1 LLPGIKLIFFAN
13 LVDAGNEPLIFADMK
28 IKEIIQAIEQFAPLQ
43 YQESYDNAGLIFG
56 RADHEVTKA
65 LLTLDATEE
74 VIDEAIARGCNLV
87 IAHHPIVFGGL
98 KKINGNNYVERVAI
112 KAIKHDVAVY
122 AAHTN
127 LDNVR
132 NGVCAQMAAK
142 LGLEQ
147 CRVLQPKRGLLKKLF
162 TFVPEA
168 DIETVRAALF
178 EAGAGHIGNY
188 SECSFN
194 GAGQGTFTGAE
205 GTDPYV
211 GMPGKRHFEAEI
223 KLEVIFPVY
232 LEGKILQALLSNH
245 PYEEVAYDIVS
256 LDNAYQQV
264 GSGLAG
270 ILPEAMEEMQFL
282 QYVKDQ
288 FRTGCVKYTPLR
300 GRSVKKVALCGG
312 AGSFLLKQAIAAGAD
327 AYISSD
333 FKYHEFFDADNQ
345 LIIADIGHFESEQFT
360 VELFYHILTEKF
372 PNFAPLKSTIKTNPV
387 NYL

>member
-1 LLPGIKLIFFAN
+1 
-13 LVDAGNEPLIFADMK
+13 MK
-28 IKEIIQAIEQFAPLQ
+28 IKEIIQVIEAYAPPV

-56 RADHEVTKA
+56 DPQTEVTNA
-65 LLTLDATEE
+65 LLTLDATEA
-74 VIDEAIARGCNLV
+74 VIDEAIAKGCNLV
-87 IAHHPIVFGGL
+87 VAHHPIVFGGL
-98 KKINGNNYVERVAI
+98 KKINGKNYVERVAI
-112 KAIKHDVAVY
+112 KAIKNDIAVY

-132 NGVCAQMAAK
+132 NGVCMEMGRR
-142 LGLEQ
+142 LGLVN
-147 CRVLQPKRGLLKKLF
+147 CRVLQPKKGLLKKLF

-168 DIETVRAALF
+168 DAEMVRAALF

-194 GAGQGTFTGAE
+194 AAGEGTFKGEE

-211 GMPGKRHFEAEI
+211 GTPGKRHFEAEI

-232 LEGKILQALLSNH
+232 LEGKILQALLSAH
-245 PYEEVAYDIVS
+245 PYEEVAYDIVA
-256 LDNAYQQV
+256 LDNAYSQV
-264 GSGLAG
+264 GSGLIG
-270 ILPEAMEEMQFL
+270 ELPGEMEEMAFL
-282 QYVKDQ
+282 QHVKAQ
-288 FRTGCVKYTPLR
+288 FRAGCVRYTPLK
-300 GRSVKKVALCGG
+300 GKPVKKVALCGG
-312 AGSFLLKQAIAAGAD
+312 AGSFLLKPAIGAGAD
-327 AYISSD
+327 AFISAD

-372 PNFAPLKSTIKTNPV
+372 RNFAPLKSTITTNPV

>member
-1 LLPGIKLIFFAN
+1 
-13 LVDAGNEPLIFADMK
+13 MK
-28 IKEIIQAIEQFAPLQ
+28 IKDIIQVIEQYAPLQ

-56 RADHEVTKA
+56 DASREVTNV

-87 IAHHPIVFGGL
+87 VAHHPIVFGGL

-132 NGVCAQMAAK
+132 NGVCAEMASR
-142 LGLEQ
+142 LGLTN
-147 CRVLQPKRGLLKKLF
+147 CRILQPKKGLLKKLY
-162 TFVPEA
+162 TFVPAA
-168 DIETVRAALF
+168 DAEKVRNALF

-188 SECSFN
+188 SECSYN
-194 GAGQGTFTGAE
+194 GEGQGTFKAGV

-211 GMPGKRHFEAEI
+211 GKVGERHFETET
-223 KLEVIFPVY
+223 KLEVIFPLY
-232 LEGKILQALLSNH
+232 LEGRVIQALLGSH
-245 PYEEVAYDIVS
+245 PYEEVAYDIVT
-256 LDNAYQQV
+256 LDNMYHEV
-264 GSGLAG
+264 GSGLVG
-270 ILPEAMEEMQFL
+270 ELPEEMDELVFL
-282 QYVKDQ
+282 KLVKAR
-288 FRTGCVKYTPLR
+288 FGTGCVKYTSLR
-300 GRSVKKVALCGG
+300 GKSVKKIALCGG
-312 AGSFLLKQAIAAGAD
+312 AGSFLLKRAIGVGAD
-327 AYISSD
+327 VYISSD

-345 LIIADIGHFESEQFT
+345 IVIADIGHFESEQFT

-372 PNFAPLKSTIKTNPV
+372 RNFAPLKSTIKTNPV